1 MSKITPSKNAIVYI
15 ITTIITAVSLS
26 TGAGTVVSTVPDS
39 PDPSASYLFYLHG
52 RGVDMGHS
60 GAKKAYHKNVEALS
74 KQGFVVV
81 SEARRKDA
89 IKKFPH
95 DYEKYAQKIA
105 DEVKKLLEAGVPAG
119 EITVSGYS
127 RGGVLTLIASGLIG
141 NSDINFAIMAGCMAD
156 TGAFKKVVPTVH
168 DQYSPKLEGR
178 FLSLY
183 DTGDEDFGSC
193 KDYFSKASGSL
204 DYEEIALATGKGH
217 LTFREPMDEW
227 LQPLINWTGIQASKN

>member
-89 IKKFPH
+89 IKKFCP
-95 DYEKYAQKIA
+95 
-105 DEVKKLLEAGVPAG
+105 
-119 EITVSGYS
+119 
-127 RGGVLTLIASGLIG
+127 
-141 NSDINFAIMAGCMAD
+141 
-156 TGAFKKVVPTVH
+156 FKKDGGLVGDLAIVEEQVYVMAQQMEGTAKGRPLYHVSDAPTDL
-168 DQYSPKLEGR
+168 DQNPH
-178 FLSLY
+178 
-183 DTGDEDFGSC
+183 TGERSREC
-193 KDYFSKASGSL
+193 LVS
-204 DYEEIALATGKGH
+204 EAT
-217 LTFREPMDEW
+217 LRSEVAP
-227 LQPLINWTGIQASKN
+227 